1 MEVKPVVLGFP
12 VATFVLRCQ
21 RPHTVAQEHHASC
34 ISSSFFR
41 LKVMVRSEEPLTTTP
56 QTLIKKIDSF
66 SATSPLCFVKRPAL
80 PRANNKS
87 IISFALS
94 SRSPPSAAPCS
105 VTPDRLC
112 DPSSTTLQRESIPDA
127 LKSASFSF
135 IETNQPSPPFNPLSD
150 FQTHRPTW
158 ALWCCGRECVPRCR
172 QHGWSPGS
180 SGYRA
185 DGRPCQ
191 SFGRGCWRH
200 RSGACPWPAAATPT
214 PGT

>member
-1 MEVKPVVLGFP
+1 MWSPWRMNSHFLDNN
-12 VATFVLRCQ
+12 
-21 RPHTVAQEHHASC
+21 
-34 ISSSFFR
+34 
-41 LKVMVRSEEPLTTTP
+41 P
-56 QTLIKKIDSF
+56 QTLIKTMACF
-66 SATSPLCFVKRPAL
+66 SATSPPCFVKRPTL

-87 IISFALS
+87 IISFAS
-94 SRSPPSAAPCS
+94 SSHSPPPPQHHAVWPLTGSAI
-105 VTPDRLC
+105 
-112 DPSSTTLQRESIPDA
+112 PSQQH
-127 LKSASFSF
+127 FSKNLF
-135 IETNQPSPPFNPLSD
+135 QTHSNQPASLLLRLINPPPFNPLSD

-185 DGRPCQ
+185 DGRPYQ
-191 SFGRGCWRH
+191 SFGRECWRH